1 MKKKTKDF
9 NRNPNGSNQWEIRSQ
24 EEIQEIINSHPSNWT
39 KKDFRGEGKLN
50 SKKILTRKETERP
63 GLKFGHHGNKI
74 HISEVYKHSTSESIE
89 RFEQGE
95 ITEQNFRN
103 NSKSKKKRDEMPLY
117 LKKRNNRE
125 RNENLSEDQL
135 TEKRRRDRE
144 YYEKIKDK

>member
-1 MKKKTKDF
+1 MLQHSK
-9 NRNPNGSNQWEIRSQ
+9 NIHMNQV
-24 EEIQEIINSHPSNWT
+24 
-39 KKDFRGEGKLN
+39 
-50 SKKILTRKETERP
+50 
-63 GLKFGHHGNKI
+63 HGNKI

>member
-1 MKKKTKDF
+1 MYST
-9 NRNPNGSNQWEIRSQ
+9 RLELG
-24 EEIQEIINSHPSNWT
+24 
-39 KKDFRGEGKLN
+39 LN
-50 SKKILTRKETERP
+50 SISTTGKQASSQASFLATITEISFLILT
-63 GLKFGHHGNKI
+63 FSSI
-74 HISEVYKHSTSESIE
+74 KHSTSESIE